1 MSKLGVVLVSH
12 SADIAKGLKDIVDE
26 MNDGS
31 VTVMAAGGAD
41 EGRIGTSAVKIME
54 AMEALADNDY
64 ILVYADL
71 GSSIMS
77 AETAV
82 EMLEEEVAGKIRMVP
97 SLKAPW
103 PALSRAVCPE
113 TWIPSSRHLRQ
124 PGKSESSNRTYA
136 SNAKSQGR
144 RFSPGLF
151 LSFCLIFP

>member
-82 EMLEEEVAGKIRMVP
+82 EMLEEEVADKIRMVDCP
-97 SLKAPW
+97 IVEGALAGVVEGGVSGDLDSVIKA
-103 PALSRAVCPE
+103 
-113 TWIPSSRHLRQ
+113 
-124 PGKSESSNRTYA
+124 SEAAREVR
-136 SNAKSQGR
+136 K
-144 RFSPGLF
+144 FE
-151 LSFCLIFP
+151 

>member
-26 MNDGS
+26 MNDVS

-82 EMLEEEVAGKIRMVP
+82 EMLEEEVAGKIRMVDCP
-97 SLKAPW
+97 IVEGALAGVVEGCVSGDLDSVIKA
-103 PALSRAVCPE
+103 
-113 TWIPSSRHLRQ
+113 
-124 PGKSESSNRTYA
+124 SEAAREVR
-136 SNAKSQGR
+136 K
-144 RFSPGLF
+144 FE
-151 LSFCLIFP
+151 